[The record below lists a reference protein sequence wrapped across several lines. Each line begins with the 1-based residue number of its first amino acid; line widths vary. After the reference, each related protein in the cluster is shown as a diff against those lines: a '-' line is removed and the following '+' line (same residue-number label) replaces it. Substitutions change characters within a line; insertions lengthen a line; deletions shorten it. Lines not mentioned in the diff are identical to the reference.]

1 MAVLFLGNIGSPIIE
16 IIESD
21 GSDVVVTSQVLDL
34 KFMNEHKPEF
44 VVSYGFPHIVAPEVI
59 DFVRGSIINLH
70 ISYLPWN
77 RGSDPDFW
85 SLVDDTPKGVT
96 IHYMDDALDTGDM
109 IVQLEVMPD
118 MEDTLATYHEKLHSS
133 IIGLFRENW
142 PSIRNGTCP
151 RVPQGGGGSYHRS
164 VDKNNCIHL
173 LSNGPDTPVG
183 EIINAKR

>member
-1 MAVLFLGNIGSPIIE
+1 MAILFLGNIGSSIIE
-16 IIESD
+16 IIESC
-21 GSDVVVTSQVLDL
+21 GSDVVVTSQDLDL

-44 VVSYGFPHIVAPEVI
+44 VVSYGFPYIVAPEVI
-59 DFVRGSIINLH
+59 DHVGGNIINLH

-77 RGSDPDFW
+77 RGADPVFW

-96 IHYMDDALDTGDM
+96 IHYIEPALDAGDI
-109 IVQLEVMPD
+109 IVQREVVPD
-118 MEDTLATYHEKLHSS
+118 TEDTLATYHEKLHSS

-164 VDKNNCIHL
+164 VDNSSYIHL
-173 LSNGPDTPVG
+173 LSGGPDTPVRK
-183 EIINAKR
+183 ILNAKR